1 MHKKLP
7 RQLLLAGLAA
17 LAANGAVADSS
28 SAGCETVGNAQAIC
42 GFPAPEDIDVLPD
55 GKHLLL
61 SPFGGLGAE
70 HPQPLYLFD
79 IESLSAAPIAY
90 VEETNPARWDD
101 SLCPSNPGT
110 PFAAHGIDIAQRQDG
125 LWQLLAVNHQR
136 ESIEMF
142 EIVEQQGGPA
152 LAWRGCVVMPED
164 SALNDVAALPGGGFL
179 TSHMVTLGDLDMME
193 AMTLK
198 GDTGHLWR
206 WLPGQAVDK
215 LPGSDSNLTNG
226 VAVSSDGRHVFI
238 AESGEGRVLKID
250 YQTGEK
256 LGAVDAFPDN
266 FSWAPDGRLLVT
278 GISGA
283 LPDTCMTSPGPCLA
297 PFQVRAIDP
306 DTLETTILH
315 EQAGPPMGAGTVG
328 VVVGDY
334 LYVGSFI
341 GNQLLRVDLAADN
354 RR

>member
-125 LWQLLAVNHQR
+125 L
-136 ESIEMF
+136 
-142 EIVEQQGGPA
+142 
-152 LAWRGCVVMPED
+152 
-164 SALNDVAALPGGGFL
+164 
-179 TSHMVTLGDLDMME
+179 
-193 AMTLK
+193 
-198 GDTGHLWR
+198 
-206 WLPGQAVDK
+206 
-215 LPGSDSNLTNG
+215 
-226 VAVSSDGRHVFI
+226 
-238 AESGEGRVLKID
+238 
-250 YQTGEK
+250 
-256 LGAVDAFPDN
+256 
-266 FSWAPDGRLLVT
+266 
-278 GISGA
+278 
-283 LPDTCMTSPGPCLA
+283 
-297 PFQVRAIDP
+297 
-306 DTLETTILH
+306 
-315 EQAGPPMGAGTVG
+315 
-328 VVVGDY
+328 
-334 LYVGSFI
+334 
-341 GNQLLRVDLAADN
+341 
-354 RR
+354 